1 MDFTKLADAQT
12 GYPARLLSAAAA
24 TLAGV
29 KVISTPAIAGFAVQ
43 PVNQPDEQNN
53 QKNSGVA
60 MHQIRSQVTERDGLY
75 ELEAG
80 SDVLDSP
87 RYNHDIAPTK
97 VHERTWNKWHIT
109 ALWVGMAICVP
120 TYTLG
125 GVLTAYFGLSV
136 GEALLAILFAN
147 IIVLIP
153 LTLNAFAG
161 TKYGIPFPVL
171 LRSSFGVIGSNVPCL
186 IRALVACGWF
196 GIQTMFGGLAI
207 HLFLGSVFEGWKALG
222 GTGEVIGFMLFWALN
237 LWVVLRG
244 ADSIKWLETLS
255 APLLVLVGAGL
266 LVWALP
272 NVSLSE
278 LMAQPPKRP
287 EGAGVTSYFMAGL
300 TAMVGFWATLSL
312 NIPDFSRYAK
322 SQKDQIVG
330 QIIGLPLTMFLFAS
344 LGVVMTAASA
354 KLVGVTVS
362 DPVTLIGHIQSPVW
376 VALAMFVIIIATLS
390 TNTAANI
397 VSPTNDFQNLAPK
410 LISRTKAVMLTGLV
424 GLALMAH
431 ELLKKL
437 GLLVSD
443 ISLETVYSN
452 WLLGYSSLLGPIAGI
467 MVVDY
472 FLIKKQQ
479 LDLAGLYRDDVYP
492 AWNWNGFIAFGIPV
506 ALTVLSLG
514 SDVFSWFYSYG
525 WFTGSALGG
534 LLYYG
539 LCTMGRSDTAVAKT
553 PV

>member
-1 MDFTKLADAQT
+1 MQ
-12 GYPARLLSAAAA
+12 
-24 TLAGV
+24 
-29 KVISTPAIAGFAVQ
+29 
-43 PVNQPDEQNN
+43 QN
-53 QKNSGVA
+53 
-60 MHQIRSQVTERDGLY
+60 RSQVTERAGLY
-75 ELEAG
+75 ELDAG

-109 ALWVGMAICVP
+109 ALWIGMSICVP

-136 GEALLAILFAN
+136 GEALLAILLAN
-147 IIVLIP
+147 VIVLIP

-171 LRSSFGVIGSNVPCL
+171 LRSSFGIIGSNVPCL

-207 HLFLGSVFEGWKALG
+207 HLFLGSIFEGWKALG
-222 GTGEVIGFMLFWALN
+222 GTGEVVGFMLFWSLN

-244 ADSIKWLETLS
+244 AESIKWLETLS
-255 APLLVLVGAGL
+255 APLLVAVGIGL

-272 NVSLSE
+272 NVSLGE
-278 LMAQPPKRP
+278 LLAIPPKRP
-287 EGAGVTSYFMAGL
+287 EGASVTSYFMAGL

-322 SQKDQIVG
+322 SQKDQILG
-330 QIIGLPLTMFLFAS
+330 QIFGLPLTMFLFAA
-344 LGVVMTAASA
+344 LGVVMTAASV

-362 DPVTLIGHIQSPVW
+362 DPVSLIGHIQSPGW
-376 VALAMFVIIIATLS
+376 VALAMALIIIATLS

-410 LISRTKAVMLTGLV
+410 LIGRTKAVLLTGLV

-437 GLLVSD
+437 GLLISD
-443 ISLETVYSN
+443 VSLETVYSN

-472 FLIKKQQ
+472 FIIKKQR

-492 AWNWNGFIAFGIPV
+492 AWNWNGFIAFAVPV
-506 ALTVLSLG
+506 LLTLLSLG

-534 LLYYG
+534 VLYYG
-539 LCTMGRSDTAVAKT
+539 LCSLRAAQVVAAKT

>member
-1 MDFTKLADAQT
+1 MQ
-12 GYPARLLSAAAA
+12 
-24 TLAGV
+24 
-29 KVISTPAIAGFAVQ
+29 
-43 PVNQPDEQNN
+43 
-53 QKNSGVA
+53 
-60 MHQIRSQVTERDGLY
+60 QIRSQVTERAGLY
-75 ELEAG
+75 ELDAG

-87 RYNHDIAPTK
+87 RYNHDIAPTQ
-97 VHERTWNKWHIT
+97 VQERTWNKWHIT
-109 ALWVGMAICVP
+109 ALWIGMSICVP

-136 GEALLAILFAN
+136 GEALLAILLAN
-147 IIVLIP
+147 IVVLVP

-171 LRSSFGVIGSNVPCL
+171 LRSSFGIIGSNVPCL

-207 HLFLGSVFEGWKALG
+207 HLFLGSIFEGWKALG
-222 GTGEVIGFMLFWALN
+222 GTGEVIGFMIFWTLN

-244 ADSIKWLETLS
+244 AESIKWLETLS
-255 APLLVLVGAGL
+255 APLLVAVGIGL

-272 NVSLSE
+272 SVSLTE
-278 LMAQPPKRP
+278 LLAIPPKRP
-287 EGAGVTSYFMAGL
+287 EGASVTGYFMAGL

-322 SQKDQIVG
+322 SQKDQILG
-330 QIIGLPLTMFLFAS
+330 QIFGLPLTMFLFAA
-344 LGVVMTAASA
+344 LGVVMTAASV

-362 DPVTLIGHIQSPVW
+362 DPVSLIGHIQSPGW
-376 VALAMFVIIIATLS
+376 VALAMALIIIATLS

-410 LISRTKAVMLTGLV
+410 LIGRTTAVILTGLV
-424 GLALMAH
+424 GLALMGH

-437 GLLVSD
+437 GLLISD
-443 ISLETVYSN
+443 VSLETVYSN

-472 FLIKKQQ
+472 FIIKKQR

-492 AWNWNGFIAFGIPV
+492 AWNWHGFIAFGVPV
-506 ALTVLSLG
+506 ALTLMSLG
-514 SDVFSWFYSYG
+514 SSAFNWFYSYG

-534 LLYYG
+534 LIYCG
-539 LCTMGRSDTAVAKT
+539 LCSWRSPQVATAKT
-553 PV
+553 PT

>member
-1 MDFTKLADAQT
+1 M
-12 GYPARLLSAAAA
+12 
-24 TLAGV
+24 
-29 KVISTPAIAGFAVQ
+29 Q
-43 PVNQPDEQNN
+43 P
-53 QKNSGVA
+53 SS
-60 MHQIRSQVTERDGLY
+60 SQVTERNGLY

-80 SDVLDSP
+80 PEVLDSP

-109 ALWVGMAICVP
+109 ALWVGMSICVP

-136 GEALLAILFAN
+136 GEALLAILLAN
-147 IIVLIP
+147 IVVLIP
-153 LTLNAFAG
+153 LTLNAFPG

-171 LRSSFGVIGSNVPCL
+171 LRSSFGIIGSNVPCL

-196 GIQTMFGGLAI
+196 GIQTLFGGLAI
-207 HLFLGSVFEGWKALG
+207 HLFLGSVFEGWKSLG
-222 GTGEVIGFMLFWALN
+222 GTGEVIGFMMFWALN

-244 ADSIKWLETLS
+244 AESIKWLETLS
-255 APLLVLVGAGL
+255 APLLVLVGIGL

-272 NVSLSE
+272 NVSMTE
-278 LMAQPPKRP
+278 LLAQPPKRP
-287 EGAGVTSYFMAGL
+287 EGASVYGYFFAGL

-322 SQKDQIVG
+322 SQKDQILG
-330 QIIGLPLTMFLFAS
+330 QIFGLPLTMFLFAA
-344 LGVVMTAASA
+344 LGVVMTAASE

-362 DPVTLIGHIQSPVW
+362 DPVSLIGHIQSPGW
-376 VALAMFVIIIATLS
+376 VALAMALIIIATLS

-397 VSPTNDFQNLAPK
+397 VSPTNDFQNIAPK
-410 LISRTKAVMLTGLV
+410 LINRTKAVMLTGFV

-437 GLLVSD
+437 GLLVSEV
-443 ISLETVYSN
+443 SLETVYSN

-472 FLIKKQQ
+472 FIIRQQ
-479 LDLAGLYRDDVYP
+479 RLDLAGLYRDGVYP
-492 AWNWNGFIAFGIPV
+492 AWNWNGFIAFAVPV
-506 ALTVLSLG
+506 LLTLLSLG
-514 SDVFSWFYSYG
+514 SSAFSWFYDFG
-525 WFTGSALGG
+525 WFTGSLLGAG
-534 LLYYG
+534 IYYG
-539 LCTMGRSDTAVAKT
+539 LYRFSSQPAVSVKGT
-553 PV
+553 I

>member
-1 MDFTKLADAQT
+1 MQQN
-12 GYPARLLSAAAA
+12 GSE
-24 TLAGV
+24 
-29 KVISTPAIAGFAVQ
+29 VI
-43 PVNQPDEQNN
+43 
-53 QKNSGVA
+53 
-60 MHQIRSQVTERDGLY
+60 ERDGLY
-75 ELEAG
+75 ELNAG
-80 SDVLDSP
+80 PDVFDSP

-97 VHERTWNKWHIT
+97 VHERTWNTWHIT
-109 ALWVGMAICVP
+109 ALWVGMSICVP

-136 GEALLAILFAN
+136 SEALVAILLAN
-147 IIVLIP
+147 VVVLIP

-207 HLFLGSVFEGWKALG
+207 HLFLGSVFDGWKALG

-244 ADSIKWLETLS
+244 AESIKWLETLS

-272 NVSLSE
+272 NVSMTE
-278 LMAQPPKRP
+278 LLAQPAKRP
-287 EGAGVTSYFMAGL
+287 EGASVVSYLCAGL

-322 SQKDQIVG
+322 SQKAQITG

-344 LGVVMTAASA
+344 LGVIMTAASVS
-354 KLVGVTVS
+354 LVGEMVS
-362 DPVTLIGHIQSPVW
+362 DPVSLIGHIQSPVW
-376 VALAMFVIIIATLS
+376 VAIAMALIIIATLS

-397 VSPTNDFQNLAPK
+397 VSPTNDFQNIAPK
-410 LISRTKAVMLTGLV
+410 LIGRTKAVLLTGVV
-424 GLALMAH
+424 GLLLMGH

-437 GLLVSD
+437 GLIVSD
-443 ISLETVYSN
+443 VSLESVYSN

-472 FLIKKQQ
+472 FLIKKQT

-492 AWNWNGFIAFGIPV
+492 AWNWFGFIAFGVPV
-506 ALTVLSLG
+506 VLTLMSLG
-514 SDVFSWFYSYG
+514 SPAFSWFYDYG

-534 LLYYG
+534 LIYYG
-539 LCTMGRSDTAVAKT
+539 LCALRGTDPAAVAK
-553 PV
+553 PAA

>member
-1 MDFTKLADAQT
+1 MQQT
-12 GYPARLLSAAAA
+12 
-24 TLAGV
+24 
-29 KVISTPAIAGFAVQ
+29 
-43 PVNQPDEQNN
+43 
-53 QKNSGVA
+53 
-60 MHQIRSQVTERDGLY
+60 RSQVSERDGLY
-75 ELEAG
+75 ELDAG

-97 VHERTWNKWHIT
+97 VQERTWNKWHIT
-109 ALWVGMAICVP
+109 ALWVGMSICVP

-125 GVLTAYFGLSV
+125 GVLTAYFGLTV
-136 GEALLAILFAN
+136 GEALLAILLAN
-147 IIVLIP
+147 TVVLIP
-153 LTLNAFAG
+153 LTLNAFPG

-171 LRSSFGVIGSNVPCL
+171 LRSSFGIIGSNVPCL

-207 HLFLGSVFEGWKALG
+207 HLFLGSLSADWKALG
-222 GTGEVIGFMLFWALN
+222 GTGEVIGFMLFWCLN

-244 ADSIKWLETLS
+244 AESIKWLETLS

-272 NVSLSE
+272 NVSISE

-287 EGAGVTSYFMAGL
+287 EGASVYGYFFAGL

-312 NIPDFSRYAK
+312 NIPDFSRYAR
-322 SQKDQIVG
+322 SQKDQILG
-330 QIIGLPLTMFLFAS
+330 QIFGLPLTMFLFAA
-344 LGVVMTAASA
+344 LGVVLTAASA
-354 KLVGVTVS
+354 SLVGETVS
-362 DPVTLIGHIQSPVW
+362 DPVSLIGHIQSPVW
-376 VALAMFVIIIATLS
+376 VALAMALIIIATLS

-410 LISRTKAVMLTGLV
+410 WIGRTTAVLLTGLV
-424 GLALMAH
+424 GLLLMGH

-437 GLLVSD
+437 GLIVSD
-443 ISLETVYSN
+443 VSLESVYSN

-472 FLIKKQQ
+472 FLIRKQT

-492 AWNWNGFIAFGIPV
+492 AWNAAGFIAFGVPV
-506 ALTVLSLG
+506 VLTLLSLQ
-514 SDVFSWFYSYG
+514 SPAFSWFYDFG

-534 LLYYG
+534 LIYYALG
-539 LCTMGRSDTAVAKT
+539 SLKAARTASLKPTV
-553 PV
+553 

>member
-1 MDFTKLADAQT
+1 M
-12 GYPARLLSAAAA
+12 
-24 TLAGV
+24 
-29 KVISTPAIAGFAVQ
+29 Q
-43 PVNQPDEQNN
+43 P
-53 QKNSGVA
+53 S
-60 MHQIRSQVTERDGLY
+60 RSQVTERNGLF

-80 SDVLDSP
+80 TDVLDSP
-87 RYNHDIAPTK
+87 RYNHDMAPTK

-109 ALWVGMAICVP
+109 ALWIGMSICVP

-136 GEALLAILFAN
+136 GEALLAILLAN
-147 IIVLIP
+147 LVVLIP

-171 LRSSFGVIGSNVPCL
+171 LRSSFGIIGSNVPCL

-196 GIQTMFGGLAI
+196 GIQTLFGGLAI
-207 HLFLGSVFEGWKALG
+207 HRFLGSVFEGWKSLG
-222 GTGEVIGFMLFWALN
+222 GTGEVIGFMVFWALN

-244 ADSIKWLETLS
+244 AESIKWLETLS
-255 APLLVLVGAGL
+255 APLLVLVGIGL

-272 NVSLSE
+272 NVSMTE
-278 LMAQPPKRP
+278 LLAQPAKRP
-287 EGAGVTSYFMAGL
+287 EGASVYGYFFAGL

-312 NIPDFSRYAK
+312 NIPDFSRYAR
-322 SQKDQIVG
+322 SQKDQILG
-330 QIIGLPLTMFLFAS
+330 QLFGLPLTMFLFAA
-344 LGVVMTAASA
+344 LGVVMTAASE

-362 DPVTLIGHIQSPVW
+362 DPVSLIGHIQSPGW
-376 VALAMFVIIIATLS
+376 VALAMALIIIATLS

-397 VSPTNDFQNLAPK
+397 VSPTNDFQNIAPK
-410 LISRTKAVMLTGLV
+410 LINRTTAVILTGLV

-443 ISLETVYSN
+443 VSLETVYSN

-472 FLIKKQQ
+472 FIIRQQ
-479 LDLAGLYRDDVYP
+479 KLDLEGLYLDGVYP
-492 AWNWNGFIAFGIPV
+492 AWNWNGFIAFGVPV
-506 ALTVLSLG
+506 VLTLLSLG
-514 SDVFSWFYSYG
+514 SSAFSWFYDYG
-525 WFTGSALGG
+525 WFTGSLLGAAI
-534 LLYYG
+534 YYG
-539 LCTMGRSDTAVAKT
+539 LSRLSNPQTAVVKGAI
-553 PV
+553 

>member
-1 MDFTKLADAQT
+1 M
-12 GYPARLLSAAAA
+12 
-24 TLAGV
+24 
-29 KVISTPAIAGFAVQ
+29 Q
-43 PVNQPDEQNN
+43 P
-53 QKNSGVA
+53 S
-60 MHQIRSQVTERDGLY
+60 RSKVTERNGLY
-75 ELEAG
+75 ELDAG
-80 SDVLDSP
+80 PEVLDSP
-87 RYNHDIAPTK
+87 RYNHDIAPTQ

-109 ALWVGMAICVP
+109 ALWVGMSICVP

-136 GEALLAILFAN
+136 GEALLAILLAN
-147 IIVLIP
+147 IVVLIP

-171 LRSSFGVIGSNVPCL
+171 LRSSFGIIGSNVPCL

-196 GIQTMFGGLAI
+196 GIQTLFGGLAI
-207 HLFLGSVFEGWKALG
+207 HLFLGSVFEGWKSLG
-222 GTGEVIGFMLFWALN
+222 GTGEVIGFMVFWALN

-244 ADSIKWLETLS
+244 AESIKWLETLS
-255 APLLVLVGAGL
+255 APLLVLVGIGL

-272 NVSLSE
+272 NVSMTE
-278 LMAQPPKRP
+278 LLAQPPKRP
-287 EGAGVTSYFMAGL
+287 EGASVYGYFFAGL

-322 SQKDQIVG
+322 SQKDQILG
-330 QIIGLPLTMFLFAS
+330 QIFGLPLTMFLFAA
-344 LGVVMTAASA
+344 LGVVLTAASE

-362 DPVTLIGHIQSPVW
+362 DPVSLIGHIQSPGW
-376 VALAMFVIIIATLS
+376 VALAMALIIIATLS

-397 VSPTNDFQNLAPK
+397 VSPTNDFQNIAPK
-410 LISRTKAVMLTGLV
+410 LINRTKAVMLTGLV

-443 ISLETVYSN
+443 VSLETVYSN

-472 FLIKKQQ
+472 FIIRRQK
-479 LDLAGLYRDDVYP
+479 LDLAGLYHDGVYP
-492 AWNWNGFIAFGIPV
+492 AWHWNGFIAFGIPV
-506 ALTVLSLG
+506 VLTLLSLG
-514 SDVFSWFYSYG
+514 SSAFSWFYDFG
-525 WFTGSALGG
+525 WFTGSLLGAG
-534 LLYYG
+534 VYYG
-539 LCTMGRSDTAVAKT
+539 LHRMSSQQAETVKGTV
-553 PV
+553 

>member
-1 MDFTKLADAQT
+1 MQ
-12 GYPARLLSAAAA
+12 
-24 TLAGV
+24 
-29 KVISTPAIAGFAVQ
+29 
-43 PVNQPDEQNN
+43 
-53 QKNSGVA
+53 
-60 MHQIRSQVTERDGLY
+60 HIRSQVTERAGLY
-75 ELEAG
+75 ELDAG

-87 RYNHDIAPTK
+87 RYNHDIAPTQ
-97 VHERTWNKWHIT
+97 VQERTWNKWHIT
-109 ALWVGMAICVP
+109 ALWIGMSICVP

-136 GEALLAILFAN
+136 GEALLAILLAN
-147 IIVLIP
+147 IVVLIP

-171 LRSSFGVIGSNVPCL
+171 LRSSFGIIGSNVPCL

-207 HLFLGSVFEGWKALG
+207 HLFLGSIFEGWKALG
-222 GTGEVIGFMLFWALN
+222 GTGEVIGFMIFWTLN

-244 ADSIKWLETLS
+244 AESIKWLETLS
-255 APLLVLVGAGL
+255 APLLVAVGIGL

-272 NVSLSE
+272 SVSLTE
-278 LMAQPPKRP
+278 LLAIPPKRP
-287 EGAGVTSYFMAGL
+287 EGASVTGYFMAGL

-322 SQKDQIVG
+322 SQKDQILG
-330 QIIGLPLTMFLFAS
+330 QIFGLPLTMFLFAA
-344 LGVVMTAASA
+344 LGVVMTAASV

-362 DPVTLIGHIQSPVW
+362 DPVSLIGHIQSPGW
-376 VALAMFVIIIATLS
+376 VALAMALIIIATLS

-410 LISRTKAVMLTGLV
+410 LIGRTTAVILTGLV
-424 GLALMAH
+424 GLALMGH

-437 GLLVSD
+437 GLLISD
-443 ISLETVYSN
+443 VSLETVYSN

-472 FLIKKQQ
+472 FIIKKQR

-492 AWNWNGFIAFGIPV
+492 AWNWHGFIAFGVPV
-506 ALTVLSLG
+506 ALTLMSLG
-514 SDVFSWFYSYG
+514 SSAFNWFYSYG

-534 LLYYG
+534 LIYYG
-539 LCTMGRSDTAVAKT
+539 LCTWRSPQVATAKT
-553 PV
+553 PTL

>member
-1 MDFTKLADAQT
+1 MQ
-12 GYPARLLSAAAA
+12 
-24 TLAGV
+24 
-29 KVISTPAIAGFAVQ
+29 
-43 PVNQPDEQNN
+43 
-53 QKNSGVA
+53 
-60 MHQIRSQVTERDGLY
+60 QIRSQVTEREGLY
-75 ELEAG
+75 ELDAG

-97 VHERTWNKWHIT
+97 VQERTWNKWHIT
-109 ALWVGMAICVP
+109 ALWIGMSICVP

-136 GEALLAILFAN
+136 GEALLAILLAN
-147 IIVLIP
+147 IVVLVP

-171 LRSSFGVIGSNVPCL
+171 LRSSFGIIGSNVPCL

-207 HLFLGSVFEGWKALG
+207 HLFLGSIFEGWKALG
-222 GTGEVIGFMLFWALN
+222 GTGEVIGFMIFWTLN

-244 ADSIKWLETLS
+244 AESIKWLETLS
-255 APLLVLVGAGL
+255 APLLVAVGIGL

-278 LMAQPPKRP
+278 LLAIPPKRP
-287 EGAGVTSYFMAGL
+287 DGASVTSYFMAGL

-322 SQKDQIVG
+322 SQKDQILG
-330 QIIGLPLTMFLFAS
+330 QIFGLPLTMFLFAA
-344 LGVVMTAASA
+344 LGVVMTAASV

-362 DPVTLIGHIQSPVW
+362 DPVSLIGHIQSPGW
-376 VALAMFVIIIATLS
+376 VALAMALIIIATLS

-410 LISRTKAVMLTGLV
+410 LIGRTTAVILTGLV
-424 GLALMAH
+424 GLALMGH

-437 GLLVSD
+437 GLLISD
-443 ISLETVYSN
+443 VSLETVYSN

-472 FLIKKQQ
+472 FIIKKQR

-492 AWNWNGFIAFGIPV
+492 AWNWHGFIAFGVPV
-506 ALTVLSLG
+506 ALTLMSLG
-514 SDVFSWFYSYG
+514 SSAFNWFYSYG

-534 LLYYG
+534 LIYYG
-539 LCTMGRSDTAVAKT
+539 LCSLRSAQVATAKT
-553 PV
+553 PT